1 MSQAV
6 GQLGSGA
13 ARQPGL
19 PLSAVNQLLLPRP
32 SPFFSEQEALELSTV
47 RLMAFLC
54 RALSLILY
62 IFHM

>member
-1 MSQAV
+1 MINEP
-6 GQLGSGA
+6 GRGA

-32 SPFFSEQEALELSTV
+32 RPFSSEQEALELSRV
-47 RLMAFLC
+47 RLVAFLC
-54 RALSLILY
+54 HALPLTLF